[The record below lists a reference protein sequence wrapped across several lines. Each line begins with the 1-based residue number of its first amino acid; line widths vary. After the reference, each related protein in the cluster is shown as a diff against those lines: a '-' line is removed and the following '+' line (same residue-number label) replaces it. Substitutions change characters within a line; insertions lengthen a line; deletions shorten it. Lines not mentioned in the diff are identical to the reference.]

1 MLLGDFYGKLV
12 LSEHDLSAH
21 WGINVK
27 TLQRW
32 GTVGRGP
39 RFMKIG
45 RTVTYLP
52 KDIAQFEA
60 YSLYGDGRGGAIV
73 QPPPSD
79 MDTPS
84 SSRSLTK
91 PRTAQQ
97 EVVDL
102 VATALLRLRAAGP
115 PPENLSQTITVNE
128 VGKHDLVSRRFGTR
142 ELTRMRVDG

>member
-1 MLLGDFYGKLV
+1 MEKLV

-21 WGINVK
+21 WGVNVK

-32 GTVGRGP
+32 RAAGRGP
-39 RFMKIG
+39 RFMKTG
-45 RTVTYLP
+45 RTLMYLP
-52 KDIAQFEA
+52 KDIAQFETYA
-60 YSLYGDGRGGAIV
+60 LYGDGRGRAIV

-84 SSRSLTK
+84 SSRSVTK

-102 VATALLRLRAAGP
+102 VAIALLRLRAAGS
-115 PPENLSQTITVNE
+115 PPENLSKTLTVNE
-128 VGKHDLVSRRFGTR
+128 SVKDELVSRRFGTR
-142 ELTRMRVDG
+142 GLTRMTDKG